1 MRDERGTFI
10 KLYRKAVE
18 NELFEEKPFDR
29 WHAFEYMLIRAST
42 FPETKIFKGHR
53 VEIGRGELVFGTA
66 KMAEKFGWSRN
77 KLIRFLELLKECGM
91 IQFRGTPY
99 GTHVTIENYTF
110 YQDGQTPN
118 GTPDG
123 TSNGT
128 PDGTSNGTHLKKD
141 KKVKKEKNRERGT
154 THPKKPRGRKGNVLL
169 TDEDY
174 QSIKDKYDQHVKLI
188 NKVDAYLANTERT
201 YKDHESL
208 IYRIAENDNWPTKRM
223 AEPRNLEL
231 TPEEIRAIKEQDEK
245 WRNEQ

>member
-1 MRDERGTFI
+1 MAKRRGNFI
-10 KLYRKAVE
+10 KLDRKILDWEWYDDPA
-18 NELFEEKPFDR
+18 
-29 WHAFEYMLIRAST
+29 
-42 FPETKIFKGHR
+42 TKIVFLDLLLNANFKDGSY
-53 VEIGRGELVFGTA
+53 RGIPLKKGEVVFGRKRCSERTGLTERQVRTA
-66 KMAEKFGWSRN
+66 IDHLKTSGEISTSKSTSKFTVIKVEKWG
-77 KLIRFLELLKECGM
+77 
-91 IQFRGTPY
+91 
-99 GTHVTIENYTF
+99 F
-110 YQDGQTPN
+110 YQGQ
-118 GTPDG
+118 DEESDQQA
-123 TSNGT
+123 TSKRPASDQQT
-128 PDGTSNGTHLKKD
+128 TTSKNEKNEKN
-141 KKVKKEKNRERGT
+141 EKNRERGT
-154 THPKKPRGRKGNVLL
+154 THQKKPRGRKGNVLL